1 LSEDI
6 EEGLPVDITSLN
18 SSTGNCEL
26 KIREDYHENH
36 FDNKSELSQ
45 VSRDDV
51 NSNYSKGQVSSKLS
65 LIPVDVTGSSSSV
78 STLNSSVSILEDNVF
93 IPTVNNEENS
103 EVTVGEQ
110 EKDIQGETESLISTP
125 INRDEGA
132 TSRRTRRPKAS
143 FQDMFSYLIIPH
155 RLRSEAQASK
165 KSKK

>member
-1 LSEDI
+1 MDT
-6 EEGLPVDITSLN
+6 TSLN
-18 SSTGNCEL
+18 SSTGNCGL

-45 VSRDDV
+45 VLRDDV

-65 LIPVDVTGSSSSV
+65 SIQVDVTGSSSSV

-93 IPTVNNEENS
+93 NDNNEENS
-103 EVTVGEQ
+103 EVIVGEQ
-110 EKDIQGETESLISTP
+110 ETDIQGETESLINTP

-132 TSRRTRRPKAS
+132 KSRKTRRPKAS

-155 RLRSEAQASK
+155 RLRSEAQTSK